1 MMSAISDGSEHTHGI
16 QQREVRELLE
26 LLVHSVTSLAA
37 SLSSSHQLMAAGAA
51 SQPSFLKMEK
61 LEDGELPD
69 PPGKEACPRMSRAD
83 WGSTD
88 AVQEEVLRRTEGGD
102 VEHKDDVTLFLLSLA
117 PALRRLPVQKQS
129 WVRTKM
135 QQLVHEAEFGPTD
148 L

>member
-1 MMSAISDGSEHTHGI
+1 MSAVSDDSEHTHGV

-37 SLSSSHQLMAAGAA
+37 SLSSSHQLTAAGTT
-51 SQPSFLKMEK
+51 SQPSFLKTEK
-61 LEDGELPD
+61 QEDGELPD
-69 PPGKEACPRMSRAD
+69 HPGKEACPRTSRAD

-129 WVRTKM
+129 WVRTKI

-148 L
+148 S

>member
-1 MMSAISDGSEHTHGI
+1 MSAVSDDSEHTRGI

-37 SLSSSHQLMAAGAA
+37 SLSSSHPLTAAGMA
-51 SQPSFLKMEK
+51 SQPNFLKTEK
-61 LEDGELPD
+61 QEDGELTD
-69 PPGKEACPRMSRAD
+69 PPGKEACPRMSRAE

-88 AVQEEVLRRTEGGD
+88 AVQEELLRRTESGD

-117 PALRRLPVQKQS
+117 PALRRLPVQTQS

-148 L
+148 S